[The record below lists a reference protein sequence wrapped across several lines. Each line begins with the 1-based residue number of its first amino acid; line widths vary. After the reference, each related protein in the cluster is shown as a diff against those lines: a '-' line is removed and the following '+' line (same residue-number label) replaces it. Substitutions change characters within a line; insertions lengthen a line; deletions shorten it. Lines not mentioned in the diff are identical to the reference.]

1 MAHHKGKWQTGADL
15 WLNTF
20 PVNRRVGFKLA
31 PANSAT
37 AGWTLSSRN
46 AVQGRTLNSLTSA
59 VAADFNGALMGRQ
72 SLLQTQKAAGSGLIQ
87 CTRSLHCALNEPV
100 IVHRID
106 MITVNQY
113 SKVSCFLLLFEKHC

>member
-37 AGWTLSSRN
+37 AGWTLSPTQF
-46 AVQGRTLNSLTSA
+46 AVTSA

>member
-1 MAHHKGKWQTGADL
+1 MAQHKGKWQTGADL

-37 AGWTLSSRN
+37 AGWTLSPTQF
-46 AVQGRTLNSLTSA
+46 AVTSA
-59 VAADFNGALMGRQ
+59 VAADFNGALMGRK
-72 SLLQTQKAAGSGLIQ
+72 SLLRTQKGLIQ

-100 IVHRID
+100 IVHWID
-106 MITVNQY
+106 MMQ
-113 SKVSCFLLLFEKHC
+113 